1 MAGAKANF
9 VSFYIRRIGRILPI
23 YYAIHFLVLLANSQ
37 AWSTDFKVSM
47 YTFKQFQEPEWTGH
61 VWTWCVILADK
72 ATLGSCNFKKC
83 STLRSV
89 YSGLY
94 DRDRGHCE
102 TPIRKALDSWKI
114 RFCMILCFCLK
125 DSVLLLCTW
134 HGSSPSTNFPAW
146 TVCALFWPL
155 CQRSSESSDSWNI
168 LEYKYMVTPPSEPTF
183 SIFWWYITNYLSI
196 NVQSW
201 HMKWAL
207 CYLLAEASWNI
218 CIDSRRAKQWKD
230 ETLRCWLF
238 APLPSKLL
246 FWARQ
251 SRSAKVP
258 IGWVG
263 RWDMMGRY
271 AFLFSSQGLVRWCYS
286 QDGRSPWGIGAP
298 TYPLGVWLLMVVL
311 GTLDEVWSRS
321 VPCLPLWIW
330 QTPFR
335 WHKID
340 RAPALRPR
348 WMNTWTSIFGSMWL
362 ARLGPKLKLCC
373 RTNMS

>member
-1 MAGAKANF
+1 MRHVDRSPPRTRWQEPKQISSLFTSDESDAFCPFTTPFTLWFSWRIVKPG
-9 VSFYIRRIGRILPI
+9 RRTLRR
-23 YYAIHFLVLLANSQ
+23 
-37 AWSTDFKVSM
+37 VSM

-83 STLRSV
+83 SILRSV

-183 SIFWWYITNYLSI
+183 SIF
-196 NVQSW
+196 
-201 HMKWAL
+201 
-207 CYLLAEASWNI
+207 
-218 CIDSRRAKQWKD
+218 
-230 ETLRCWLF
+230 
-238 APLPSKLL
+238 
-246 FWARQ
+246 
-251 SRSAKVP
+251 
-258 IGWVG
+258 
-263 RWDMMGRY
+263 
-271 AFLFSSQGLVRWCYS
+271 
-286 QDGRSPWGIGAP
+286 
-298 TYPLGVWLLMVVL
+298 
-311 GTLDEVWSRS
+311 
-321 VPCLPLWIW
+321 
-330 QTPFR
+330 
-335 WHKID
+335 
-340 RAPALRPR
+340 
-348 WMNTWTSIFGSMWL
+348 
-362 ARLGPKLKLCC
+362 
-373 RTNMS
+373 